1 MADLTIVFE
10 NLGPEY
16 KALRAEEAK
25 TSARE
30 RRGTVVRMGENVA
43 QAARTVA
50 ASIGVLATVHGL
62 RALGIDQQF
71 SKDAEGCDY
80 SPLGRLDSPSETLH
94 DAVTYLEEAAVTL
107 GRAYTPSKKNH
118 GLAVARCP
126 QQIKAALSGLRAA
139 LDAVSA
145 DVPEDDIDVEE
156 HASVK
161 TLLIEMEQRVCRT
174 VPAQGAG
181 PSPEEVAA
189 AIRADPEVARG
200 CRRPGPPTQ
209 GASRSSKPSLAQST
223 APRSAPAPPGATRG

>member
-1 MADLTIVFE
+1 MPPQQSDSTDAEGRIGHAVAELTAVFE

-16 KALRAEEAK
+16 QALSAEESR

-50 ASIGVLATVHGL
+50 ATIGVLATVHGL

-80 SPLGRLDSPSETLH
+80 SPLGTLDSPSEALH
-94 DAVTYLEEAAVTL
+94 DAVTYLEEAAATL
-107 GRAYTPSKKNH
+107 GKAYAPTKKNP

-126 QQIKAALSGLRAA
+126 QQMKAALSSLRAA
-139 LDAVSA
+139 LTMVWADA
-145 DVPEDDIDVEE
+145 PEDDMDVEE
-156 HASVK
+156 QASVQ
-161 TLLIEMEQRVCRT
+161 TLLTELEQRVCRT

-189 AIRADPEVARG
+189 AIRADPQVAR
-200 CRRPGPPTQ
+200 
-209 GASRSSKPSLAQST
+209 AAAAALA
-223 APRSAPAPPGATRG
+223 ANA